1 MFLILKDN
9 NLIFQ
14 INVKIFSDDQW
25 SPLQILRYVLI
36 KRQNCDKLGGKKMEN
51 ETEQKMTRKSIRL
64 KEYDYAQNGY
74 YFITI
79 CTKNRKCILSTIE
92 NYNERRDLVGATI
105 GRPCSS
111 VICSKLTL
119 IGKTVE
125 KYIKKMKII
134 YKNIDIDEYIIM
146 PNHIHIILI
155 INEKQKVT
163 ISQMIQQLKG
173 IISKELKESIWQ
185 KLFYEHIIRCEKEY
199 LQIKQYIQ
207 NNPYNWED
215 DIYN

>member
-1 MFLILKDN
+1 
-9 NLIFQ
+9 
-14 INVKIFSDDQW
+14 
-25 SPLQILRYVLI
+25 
-36 KRQNCDKLGGKKMEN
+36 
-51 ETEQKMTRKSIRL
+51 
-64 KEYDYAQNGY
+64 
-74 YFITI
+74 
-79 CTKNRKCILSTIE
+79 
-92 NYNERRDLVGATI
+92 
-105 GRPCSS
+105 
-111 VICSKLTL
+111 
-119 IGKTVE
+119 
-125 KYIKKMKII
+125 MKII

-173 IISKELKESIWQ
+173 IISKELKQSIWQ

>member
-1 MFLILKDN
+1 
-9 NLIFQ
+9 
-14 INVKIFSDDQW
+14 
-25 SPLQILRYVLI
+25 
-36 KRQNCDKLGGKKMEN
+36 MEN
-51 ETEQKMTRKSIRL
+51 ETEEKITRKNIRL
-64 KEYDYAQNGY
+64 KEYNYAQNGY

-79 CTKNRKCILSTIE
+79 CTRNRKCILSTIE
-92 NYNERRDLVGATI
+92 NYNECRGDHW
-105 GRPCSS
+105 SS
-111 VICSKLTL
+111 VIYNKLTL

-125 KYIKKMKII
+125 KYIKEMKII

-173 IISKELKESIWQ
+173 IISKELKQSIWQ